1 MGVNVTMDTR
11 LGRVVNHSGGLPG
24 FGSNMRWVP
33 GKGIGIMAFGN
44 ERYAPMGY
52 LTYDILD
59 ALTDAE
65 VDATGGPAFAAAPTV
80 GIPETGHVP
89 RALAALV
96 AAINSWDDNAV
107 SSLMA
112 DNVFLDESLDRRRAA
127 AAKIVAE
134 HGELH
139 IESIEIESGSMGIA
153 TVVGEKLGTKLLVD
167 VMLTPHRQPL
177 IQSYGFETVALA
189 TAGHPLRDEA

>member
-1 MGVNVTMDTR
+1 MSRRQPRASGYFRTTYEEDHAFIQTR
-11 LGRVVNHSGGLPG
+11 LEWWS
-24 FGSNMRWVP
+24 
-33 GKGIGIMAFGN
+33 
-44 ERYAPMGY
+44 
-52 LTYDILD
+52 LT
-59 ALTDAE
+59 
-65 VDATGGPAFAAAPTV
+65 
-80 GIPETGHVP
+80 
-89 RALAALV
+89 ALV
-96 AAINSWDDNAV
+96 AAINSWDDDAV
-107 SSLMA
+107 SVLMA
-112 DNVFLDESLDRRRAA
+112 DNIFLDESLESRRAA

-177 IQSYGFETVALA
+177 IQSYGFETVSLA